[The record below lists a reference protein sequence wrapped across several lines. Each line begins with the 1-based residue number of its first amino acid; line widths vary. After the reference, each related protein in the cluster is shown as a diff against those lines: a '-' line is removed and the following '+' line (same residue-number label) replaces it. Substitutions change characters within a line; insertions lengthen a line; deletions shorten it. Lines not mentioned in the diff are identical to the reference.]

1 MVNYTQLGRSMT
13 KKKTEKVSSEF
24 KELKEYVETS
34 KDLVILHDDIIKQM
48 KEKIQ
53 ILESKLKTA
62 LTRLGIG

>member
-24 KELKEYVETS
+24 EELKEYVETS